1 MSAHQKRRQ
10 LMTGHTQTAHTQ
22 AEQVFDVGR
31 GVRLCARTDG
41 DREHPA
47 LLLIAGLGQQLNV
60 WPTELVEGLLARDY
74 FVVRFDNRDIGRST
88 RSVGPAP
95 TPAQMLLKRF
105 ASSQYT
111 LADMGEDT
119 VGLLDELG
127 IEHAHLVGMSMGAM
141 IAQTVAARQ
150 PHRVLSLTSI
160 MSTTGARRI
169 GRPAATT
176 WLRMIRPPVGDREAS
191 VARTVAM
198 MRHIGSRGYPFEE
211 TTVRAVAID
220 AWDRAGGPESDGII
234 RQLAAIF
241 RSGDRTA
248 ELARIGA
255 PTLVIHGDRDPM
267 IDPSGGAATARAIV
281 GARLRTMPGMG
292 HDLPRGA
299 VWQLVED
306 IASHADRACEPADAP
321 SEPEESRLPP
331 GPSTPAFL
339 NAVAYVL
346 AHGWLGRVY
355 QRRYGDAFTMK
366 LPVFGTTVVISD
378 PELVKTIYTTKP
390 DVLYAGGFPLG
401 RALGPGSL
409 FSMDESEHLKERRLL
424 LQPFHGDRMRNYDAI
439 IEDEAVRAFA
449 EFPEDLEFA
458 TLPAFNK
465 ITLRVILRAVF
476 GAEGA
481 RLTELEQILPPYVTV
496 TQKTIAFPA
505 LRHDLGPRSVGGQSK
520 RLRARYDEIVEA
532 LIENVLDHPD
542 LEHRIDIL
550 ALMVRA
556 GLEEDHEIDRSE
568 LADELLTLLVA
579 GHETTASSLAW
590 TVERLRRHPEVLRR
604 LEQEARGESSELR
617 NATILEVLR
626 TRPVIPLVSA
636 RAIQRTFELGP
647 WRLPAGTTVT
657 TNASAMHH
665 DNRFH
670 EDADAF
676 SPDRYVGRKPD
687 TYAWVPFGGGVRRCI
702 GASFAEREM
711 DIVLRTMLRTFE
723 LLSDDAPGERVQFRG
738 VASAPA
744 EGGVAS
750 FRRRYLK
757 PIDAGERKDGAIGC
771 PAGHPALNQD
781 ASLL

>member
-1 MSAHQKRRQ
+1 
-10 LMTGHTQTAHTQ
+10 
-22 AEQVFDVGR
+22 
-31 GVRLCARTDG
+31 
-41 DREHPA
+41 
-47 LLLIAGLGQQLNV
+47 
-60 WPTELVEGLLARDY
+60 
-74 FVVRFDNRDIGRST
+74 
-88 RSVGPAP
+88 
-95 TPAQMLLKRF
+95 
-105 ASSQYT
+105 
-111 LADMGEDT
+111 
-119 VGLLDELG
+119 
-127 IEHAHLVGMSMGAM
+127 
-141 IAQTVAARQ
+141 
-150 PHRVLSLTSI
+150 
-160 MSTTGARRI
+160 
-169 GRPAATT
+169 
-176 WLRMIRPPVGDREAS
+176 
-191 VARTVAM
+191 
-198 MRHIGSRGYPFEE
+198 
-211 TTVRAVAID
+211 
-220 AWDRAGGPESDGII
+220 
-234 RQLAAIF
+234 
-241 RSGDRTA
+241 
-248 ELARIGA
+248 
-255 PTLVIHGDRDPM
+255 
-267 IDPSGGAATARAIV
+267 
-281 GARLRTMPGMG
+281 
-292 HDLPRGA
+292 
-299 VWQLVED
+299 
-306 IASHADRACEPADAP
+306 
-321 SEPEESRLPP
+321 
-331 GPSTPAFL
+331 
-339 NAVAYVL
+339 
-346 AHGWLGRVY
+346 
-355 QRRYGDAFTMK
+355 
-366 LPVFGTTVVISD
+366 
-378 PELVKTIYTTKP
+378 
-390 DVLYAGGFPLG
+390 
-401 RALGPGSL
+401 
-409 FSMDESEHLKERRLL
+409 
-424 LQPFHGDRMRNYDAI
+424 
-439 IEDEAVRAFA
+439 
-449 EFPEDLEFA
+449 
-458 TLPAFNK
+458 
-465 ITLRVILRAVF
+465 VILRAVF

-505 LRHDLGPRSVGGQSK
+505 LRYDLGPRSVGGQSK

-556 GLEEDHEIDRSE
+556 GLKENHEIDRSE

-657 TNASAMHH
+657 TNASAMHR

-676 SPDRYVGRKPD
+676 SPDRYLGRKPD

-757 PIDAGERKDGAIGC
+757 PIDAGETKDGALGC